1 MYIHVYTYIKKKYIF
16 MIAENRLSNRYTKMV
31 TRTKRYSVY
40 ALVVMIPPRPGLLAL
55 IAKCVSYCSLHPNCL
70 FYLFAPVVVKCLLIL
85 TNLSYKAF
93 SKP

>member
-1 MYIHVYTYIKKKYIF
+1 

-31 TRTKRYSVY
+31 TQTKRHAVY
-40 ALVVMIPPRPGLLAL
+40 APVGIIPPRLGLWAL
-55 IAKCVSYCSLHPNCL
+55 IAKCVSYCSLPPNCL
-70 FYLFAPVVVKCLLIL
+70 LYLFAPVVVKCLLIL